1 MGDMRIATWLVLAS
15 VLIPVAASAQKRELL
30 EMNRDIALLQEEV
43 RGQKKANEDR
53 FNAIDSALTQILD
66 QINSANRQVATLDKG
81 MKDRMDKGV
90 LASVSGLGSKVD
102 SLAEDFKYVRENVG
116 EISEKLGKLQQQVV
130 DLNNAVRTM
139 QAPPAPPPAVSQPT
153 APAGTAAAPSG
164 PPAGV
169 SADGLYKDALRDKSA
184 GNYDLALDEFKK
196 YLTWFNETDFAPN
209 ARYYIGEIYFNQKD
223 FDDAVQAFDSVIA
236 LPKNTKTLDARFMK
250 GRTLV
255 RLGQKVDAAREFRAI
270 IAASPGS
277 DIARRAQAELRDL
290 NVAAAPAHKRR

>member
-1 MGDMRIATWLVLAS
+1 MRTATWLVLAT

-43 RGQKKANEDR
+43 RNQKKANEDR
-53 FNAIDSALTQILD
+53 FNAIDAALNQILD

-90 LASVSGLGSKVD
+90 LASVSGLGTKVD

-139 QAPPAPPPAVSQPT
+139 QAPPAPPPT
-153 APAGTAAAPSG
+153 ATAAAPSG

-169 SADGLYKDALRDKSA
+169 SSDGLYKDALRDKSA
-184 GNYDLALDEFKK
+184 GNNDLALDEFKK
-196 YLTWFNETDFAPN
+196 YLTWFAATDLAPN
-209 ARYYIGEIYFNQKD
+209 AQYYIGEILFNQKN
-223 FDDAVQAFDSVIA
+223 FDDAVQAFDAVIA
-236 LPKNTKTLDARFMK
+236 LPRNAKTLDSRFMK
-250 GRTLV
+250 GRALV
-255 RLGQKVDAAREFRAI
+255 RLGEKSEAAKEFRAI

-277 DIARRAQAELRDL
+277 DIARRAQDELRAL
-290 NVAAAPAHKRR
+290 NAAPAKKRK

>member
-1 MGDMRIATWLVLAS
+1 MGDMRTATWLVLAS
-15 VLIPVAASAQKRELL
+15 MLIPVAASAQKRELL

-43 RGQKKANEDR
+43 RNQKKANEDR
-53 FNAIDSALTQILD
+53 FNAIDAALKQILD

-90 LASVSGLGSKVD
+90 LASVSGLGTKVD

-139 QAPPAPPPAVSQPT
+139 QAPPAPPPAATGGS
-153 APAGTAAAPSG
+153 AAPSG

-169 SADGLYKDALRDKSA
+169 SAEGLYNDAMRDKRGA
-184 GNYDLALDEFKK
+184 NYDLALDEFKK
-196 YLTWFNETDFAPN
+196 YLTWFGATDLASSAQYN
-209 ARYYIGEIYFNQKD
+209 IGEILFNQKN
-223 FDDAVQAFDSVIA
+223 FEDAVQAFDAVID
-236 LPKNTKTLDARFMK
+236 LPRNPKTLDARFMK
-250 GRTLV
+250 GRALV
-255 RLGQKVDAAREFRAI
+255 RLGQKADAAKEFRAI
-270 IAASPGS
+270 VSASPGS

-290 NVAAAPAHKRR
+290 NAAPAKKRK

>member
-1 MGDMRIATWLVLAS
+1 MKDMRTATWLVLAC

-43 RGQKKANEDR
+43 RNQKKANEDR
-53 FNAIDSALTQILD
+53 FNAIDAALSQILD
-66 QINSANRQVATLDKG
+66 QVNSANRQVATMDKG

-139 QAPPAPPPAVSQPT
+139 QAPPAPPPT
-153 APAGTAAAPSG
+153 APGGSTAASSG

-169 SADGLYKDALRDKSA
+169 SSDGLYKDALRDKSA
-184 GNYDLALDEFKK
+184 GNNDLGAGRVQEVHRLVRRDRFRPQRPVLHRRDPS
-196 YLTWFNETDFAPN
+196 LTRRN
-209 ARYYIGEIYFNQKD
+209 
-223 FDDAVQAFDSVIA
+223 FDDAVQAFDAVIA
-236 LPKNTKTLDARFMK
+236 LPRNAKTLDARFMK

-255 RLGQKVDAAREFRAI
+255 RLGQKADAAKEFKAI

-290 NVAAAPAHKRR
+290 NAAPAKKRK